1 MRARVRAADW
11 LRPSSGSGRARGGGG
26 AGARDVAVRR
36 AGAGRGRDAWATW
49 PNAVTLARLLL
60 TVPVCW
66 YVPDDGGAARAP
78 ALVVA
83 AAVLWAGSDWLD
95 GFLARWLGQVS
106 RVGEVLDPV
115 ADRLG
120 ILAVAVSVA
129 TVGELS
135 WAVPGVVLI
144 TDAAVLVLAGPAA
157 RRGRVSVS
165 VLGKV
170 RTAVLL
176 TGLCLLLTGVLLGH
190 PLAPTGRVLLAV
202 GAALHVAAGVGYVR
216 RARVRR

>member
-1 MRARVRAADW
+1 MR
-11 LRPSSGSGRARGGGG
+11 GRAFAEG
-26 AGARDVAVRR
+26 RR
-36 AGAGRGRDAWATW
+36 AGGVAGRGRDAWATW

-60 TVPVCW
+60 TVPVCR
-66 YVPDDGGAARAP
+66 YLLSLDDGGAARAP

-95 GFLARWLGQVS
+95 GLLARWLGQVS
-106 RVGEVLDPV
+106 RLGEVLDPV

-120 ILAVAVSVA
+120 ILAVAASLA
-129 TVGELS
+129 TVGELP
-135 WAVPGVVLI
+135 WAVPGVVVV

-176 TGLCLLLTGVLLGH
+176 TGFCVLLAGVLLEH
-190 PLAPTGRVLLAV
+190 PAAHAGRVLLGV
-202 GAALHVAAGVGYVR
+202 GTALHLAAGVGYVR
-216 RARVRR
+216 RARAQVPKPPVRAQPRR